1 MKKPWMT
8 GLMVCAAACLIASSS
23 AAAAGEEGE
32 AEVKI
37 GGKTLSTLVKQLDSS
52 NRGLQVRAA
61 RALSEAPE
69 ELYPKIVPKMIL
81 LLEAERENLRFV
93 AAQTLGNCGP
103 VARAAVP
110 KLVPLLKGTQ
120 FERNRAAA
128 AKALGQILKD
138 AKPSDEV
145 EKVAQALTAKVSDDW
160 DQYSDVRR
168 EAVRALGMIGPAAK
182 SCISKLK
189 RVMTDHVGD
198 FKSQFMEHL
207 LARRE
212 AAWTCGRMGLLA
224 KEHIDLL
231 ISMMHAEGP
240 RNPEVVEAI
249 GLIGPVH
256 ENVIPNIID
265 KIESTGRPGDA
276 GGWKAK
282 AFAALG
288 GLGAKSAPAVPLV
301 RRMLQNTV
309 GDNSLE
315 VKIAMVKALGQIGT
329 AAKEAAPEILS
340 HIKMGESRQNEQYKT
355 LKEESVKAYKAVTGQ
370 DPPSSEKR

>member
-1 MKKPWMT
+1 MQRAWMT
-8 GLMVCAAACLIASSS
+8 VSMVCAAACLIGS
-23 AAAAGEEGE
+23 AAAGEGE
-32 AEVKI
+32 EEVRIK
-37 GGKTLSTLVKQLDSS
+37 GKTLSALVKQLNSS

-61 RALSEAPE
+61 RALSEAPK
-69 ELYPKIVPKMIL
+69 ELYPKIVPRMIP

-103 VARAAVP
+103 LAREAVP

-138 AKPSDEV
+138 AEPSEEV
-145 EKVAQALTAKVSDDW
+145 EKVAQALTAKISSDW

-168 EAVRALGMIGPAAK
+168 EAARALGMIGPAAK
-182 SCISKLK
+182 SCIPKLK

-207 LARRE
+207 LARRA
-212 AAWTCGRMGLLA
+212 AAWTCGRMGPLA

-231 ISMMHAEGP
+231 ISMMHSERD

-256 ENVIPNIID
+256 ENVIPNIMD
-265 KIESTGRPGDA
+265 RIESLGRPGDY
-276 GGWKAK
+276 GGWKAR

-288 GLGAKSAPAVPLV
+288 RFGAKSAAAVPLM
-301 RRMLQNTV
+301 RRMLQKTT
-309 GDNSLE
+309 GDTSMT
-315 VKIAMVKALGQIGT
+315 VKIAMVKTLAQIGP

-340 HIKMGESRQNEQYKT
+340 HIKMGGSRQDEQHKA
-355 LKEESVKAYKAVTGQ
+355 LKEAAEKAYKAVTGQ
-370 DPPSSEKR
+370 DPPASKK